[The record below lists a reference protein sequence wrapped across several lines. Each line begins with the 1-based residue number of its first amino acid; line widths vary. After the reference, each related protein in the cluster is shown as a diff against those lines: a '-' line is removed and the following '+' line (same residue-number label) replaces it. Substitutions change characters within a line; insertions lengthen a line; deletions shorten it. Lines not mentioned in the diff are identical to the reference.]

1 MINIQKYNLGLLVVS
16 FIFIV
21 SACRTDSHEDD
32 AVIIHTEYSPAVLL
46 TCVDSVIQHP
56 SGCGMIPVPTDS
68 TSSIQIDMDQNGTF
82 DFSITCSTWYQF
94 VSASGPCA
102 NYNSSMIISGSSD
115 SNEIALGSLYNTA
128 KDFEFGD
135 EIFDENS
142 WFHIST
148 LQLHVATAPFQ
159 TDFADEKYVGIR
171 MISPVGYQYGWIL
184 LEKIGFK
191 LYVKSSGIQTCP
203 TKAIQAGQF

>member
-1 MINIQKYNLGLLVVS
+1 MINFQKYNLNYFAICFFV
-16 FIFIV
+16 IIA
-21 SACRTDSHEDD
+21 ACRRDSNGDD
-32 AVIIHTEYSPAVLL
+32 AAIIHSQYTPAILL

-68 TSSIQIDMDQNGTF
+68 TSTIQIDMDQNGTF

-102 NYNSSMIISGSSD
+102 NYNSSMIVSGITTA
-115 SNEIALGSLYNTA
+115 NEISIGNIYNASRYYNYGEEISEQGTWFNSSL
-128 KDFEFGD
+128 
-135 EIFDENS
+135 
-142 WFHIST
+142 

-159 TDFADEKYVGIR
+159 TDFDNEKYVGIR
-171 MISPVGYQYGWIL
+171 MGSPSEYQYGWIL

-191 LYVKSSGIQTCP
+191 LYVKSSGIQTCR
-203 TKAIQAGQF
+203 TKAIQAGQY

>member
-128 KDFEFGD
+128 KYFEFGD

-142 WFHIST
+142 WSHIST

-159 TDFADEKYVGIR
+159 TDFVDEKYVGIR
-171 MISPVGYQYGWIL
+171 MRSPVGYQYGWIL

>member
-1 MINIQKYNLGLLVVS
+1 MINFQKYNFSYFTVCLFL
-16 FIFIV
+16 IA
-21 SACRTDSHEDD
+21 SACRTDSNEDN
-32 AVIIHTEYSPAVLL
+32 AVIIHTEYIPAVLL
-46 TCVDSVIQHP
+46 TCVDSMIQHP

-68 TSSIQIDMDQNGTF
+68 TSTIQIDMDQNGTF

-102 NYNSSMIISGSSD
+102 NYNSSMIISGIDSSND
-115 SNEIALGSLYNTA
+115 IAIGNLFNASKY
-128 KDFEFGD
+128 FEYGV

-142 WFHIST
+142 WSHFAT
-148 LQLHVATAPFQ
+148 LQLQAATAPFQ
-159 TDFADEKYVGIR
+159 TDFVGEKYIGIR
-171 MISPVGYQYGWIL
+171 MNSAKGYQYGWIL

-191 LYVKSSGIQTCP
+191 LYVKSSGIQSCP

>member
-1 MINIQKYNLGLLVVS
+1 
-16 FIFIV
+16 
-21 SACRTDSHEDD
+21 
-32 AVIIHTEYSPAVLL
+32 
-46 TCVDSVIQHP
+46 
-56 SGCGMIPVPTDS
+56 MIPVPTDS

-102 NYNSSMIISGSSD
+102 NYNSSIFISGSSD

-142 WFHIST
+142 WSHIST

-159 TDFADEKYVGIR
+159 TDFVDEKYVGIR
-171 MISPVGYQYGWIL
+171 MRSPVGYQYGWIL